1 MPARGALP
9 IVSATSA
16 NALLSDLRPTTLAPQ
31 ALEYINLMLDEL
43 LVGIVTAAESLNLT
57 DLRTRG
63 VPSAL
68 SEGERGFRNPAALG
82 ALGRAAVGEAEVEIR
97 SWYDGHPTAQKD
109 VSGFPPSGKGRGLV
123 ANAEEARERF
133 PTSEAVELMRV
144 KVASLSTFAD
154 AQDSIPLSRSD
165 AAIAAWESAGGD
177 GSEETVAPAGLW
189 LTAVLE
195 HICEHILSKLS
206 QVVARDSSIV
216 TAAVQDLYTALCEDD
231 AVYGFF
237 KRMDARAQI
246 ENDARSS
253 TRPKRGGPRSAS
265 SMGVTR
271 SSPHESPYV
280 SQSSLVSSNVEQ
292 PPSLHHP
299 RLPSNHSQRPASE
312 QFYKSVI
319 NAAKAVP
326 AAANHHKRASSIL
339 SAWQPSTEDEHTVKH
354 SPAASTA
361 AEKSAEDDFD
371 AILRSGETMRVSLTP
386 SRFSTFETSPNTSP
400 QRKDS
405 GRASDHLSV
414 APMSSS
420 ESSLL
425 SMSTQAST
433 TDSRVSGYRAAAGRS
448 WSSQQ
453 TKLMP
458 RGPTIEEK
466 DEDDALDFHRP
477 SVVEL
482 LKSEPRVL
490 SPRTQA
496 RTVPAVILGSPIPQ
510 AEHVDSETDA
520 SPTLVS
526 ESAPSQRTQRSASE
540 GGIVETEVNVN
551 GEMFSGQRSK
561 SDRLTMRP
569 ETRELAHFLST
580 TAPPPITT
588 APDFTRP
595 ISPPQPSSRSGRF
608 KNIMS
613 RMSSTRRK
621 EPKDEDTSFKSWAE
635 RTLLPS
641 PSVQTLRSYPDNSS
655 LQSPTLLPPSHTRDG
670 STGLRSQKSHSSVG
684 SVSTLHG
691 QTPGGQPRAQSARN
705 VEPPLAPTATP
716 REMLRRASI
725 VRKWA
730 AQVGHGEQKLTRR
743 KSTPLSVSSP
753 LPENDEGSEKQS
765 DADSLRSPGV
775 GLGLGMGALPSIAH
789 SDGLMTEDEF
799 TSAREGTPEAALA
812 TLNGSIR
819 SRPSTIYS
827 QASAQPLR
835 PEKPRSV
842 TAPARQLR
850 HERVAE
856 LQGDAVS
863 NGAPSVHSLG
873 TRHSAS
879 PVLERRS
886 LPPRSPA
893 SSPRGSPRALPLPL
907 PSNSPKASVRSLDSD
922 QADQRLPEGYVAL
935 ADLTPLRH
943 LLDHATTA
951 RECQLLLDAIL
962 SQLGVPRSEDTDRVA
977 AWLLGGAPMGRWSD
991 KVARRAPP
999 PPSEGSSASRSS
1011 RRKKLSA
1018 EATNKSLPALPEPRR
1033 EKAKAEKGKDGEKG
1047 DGEVWDLTSEDG
1059 KVRPNGDANGHG
1071 TVPDEERVEEEWKP
1085 AATRVLMAA

>member
-237 KRMDARAQI
+237 KRMDA
-246 ENDARSS
+246 
-253 TRPKRGGPRSAS
+253 
-265 SMGVTR
+265 
-271 SSPHESPYV
+271 
-280 SQSSLVSSNVEQ
+280 
-292 PPSLHHP
+292 
-299 RLPSNHSQRPASE
+299 SE

-386 SRFSTFETSPNTSP
+386 SRFSTFEKTSPNTSP